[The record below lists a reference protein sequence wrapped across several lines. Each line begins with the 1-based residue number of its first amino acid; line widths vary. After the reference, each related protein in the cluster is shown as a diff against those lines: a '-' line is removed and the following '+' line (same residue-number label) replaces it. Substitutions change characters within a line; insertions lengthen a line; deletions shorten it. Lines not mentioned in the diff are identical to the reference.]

1 MTHADVGLLR
11 DKLRSDPEPD
21 LFVRLEPD
29 VTTDVSD
36 QPTDS
41 DAASLLR

>member
-11 DKLRSDPEPD
+11 DKLRSDLEPD

-29 VTTDVSD
+29 VTTDVPD
-36 QPTDS
+36 QPANP